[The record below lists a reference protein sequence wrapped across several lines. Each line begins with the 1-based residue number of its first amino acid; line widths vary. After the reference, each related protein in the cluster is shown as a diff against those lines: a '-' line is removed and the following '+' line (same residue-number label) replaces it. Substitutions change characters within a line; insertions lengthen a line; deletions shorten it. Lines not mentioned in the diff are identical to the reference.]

1 MMNQVVLVGRLAKK
15 MQDEYLWIIIPRQ
28 CKNEDGEYEKDT
40 IKCVVKDTMIENI
53 NNYCK
58 VGDIIAIKGRME
70 SNNNSQD
77 IIVEKIT
84 FLAQKTEK

>member
-1 MMNQVVLVGRLAKK
+1 MMNQVVLVGRLVKGLQNKDLHIAV
-15 MQDEYLWIIIPRQ
+15 PRQ
-28 CKNEDGEYEKDT
+28 YKNEDGEYEKDI

-84 FLAQKTEK
+84 FLAQRTEK

>member
-1 MMNQVVLVGRLAKK
+1 MMNQVVLVGRLVKEL
-15 MQDEYLWIIIPRQ
+15 QDKDLYIAVPRQ
-28 CKNEDGEYEKDT
+28 YKNEDGEYEKDI
-40 IKCVVKDTMIENI
+40 IKCIVKDTMIENI

-58 VGDIIAIKGRME
+58 VGDVIAIKGRME

-84 FLAQKTEK
+84 FLAQRTEK